1 MVLWHPGAMGSR
13 CSPDTQ
19 LCCYTKYE
27 AKQAEERKRDEDWAN
42 CLPPMEDMWA
52 MKKRVPGGLGY
63 VGDSVYTYYPV
74 MWGL

>member
-42 CLPPMEDMWA
+42 CLPPIEDM
-52 MKKRVPGGLGY
+52 
-63 VGDSVYTYYPV
+63 
-74 MWGL
+74 